1 MESTHELPYS
11 EVTEL
16 LKAIISKRTE
26 RDKHKNREEYTG
38 ADME

>member
-26 RDKHKNREEYTG
+26 RNKHKKNREDYRRY
-38 ADME
+38 